1 VKKYETVVILDST
14 LESEEAETEIKKLST
29 IIEDGKGKVLDI
41 DKWGVKKLAYP
52 INHQENGN
60 YVVIYFEGDSAITSE
75 IDRLNKINDKILR
88 HIIVKSYEAKK

>member
-1 VKKYETVVILDST
+1 VKKYETVVIFDST
-14 LESEEAETEIKKLST
+14 LESEEAEEEIKKLST
-29 IIEDGKGKVLDI
+29 IIEKGKGKVLDI

-52 INHQENGN
+52 IKHQENGN
-60 YVVIYFEGDSAITSE
+60 YVVIYFEGDSTITSE